1 MSTSGPAPEP
11 GAGATPENGS
21 ARISEPPSGAVS
33 GAGSGAGTAGA
44 GVAARAGGRRPDRVV
59 VLAGGLSHERD
70 VSLRAGRRVAEEL
83 REVGVEV
90 DLRDVDADLVPSLRA
105 DPPDCV
111 FPLLY
116 GESGEDGTLREVLDL
131 LRVPYVGSRPAASR
145 IAFDKPVAKEI
156 LSRAGLSTPDS
167 VTLPHETFRELGAS
181 ALMEALIERLGLP
194 LMVKPTRGGSA
205 LGCSVVSEV
214 AEMPGAMVGCF
225 AYGPFALVEKFVAGT
240 EVTVSVVDTGSGP
253 EALPPVVIRP
263 LEGRYD
269 YSARYTAGS
278 TEFEA
283 PARLEPGLAERIAHD
298 AVTAHR
304 QLGLADLSR
313 SDFIIDPDGTA
324 WFLEVN
330 VAPGMTETSLLPI
343 AVDAAGLDL
352 GKVCSD
358 LVGAAVVRS
367 HAAAE

>member
-1 MSTSGPAPEP
+1 MPSSGSGTPA
-11 GAGATPENGS
+11 S
-21 ARISEPPSGAVS
+21 SSSDISGASPAS
-33 GAGSGAGTAGA
+33 GS
-44 GVAARAGGRRPDRVV
+44 RPDRVV

-70 VSLRAGRRVAEEL
+70 VSLRAGRRVADEL
-83 REVGVEV
+83 RAVGVDV
-90 DLRDVDADLVPSLRA
+90 DLRDVDADLVPTLRA

-131 LRVPYVGSRPAASR
+131 LGVPYVGSRPAASR
-145 IAFDKPVAKEI
+145 VAFDKPVAKEI
-156 LSRAGLSTPDS
+156 LSRVGISTPDS
-167 VTLPHETFRELGAS
+167 VTLPHETFRELGAT
-181 ALMEALIERLGLP
+181 ALMESLVERLGLP

-205 LGCSVVSEV
+205 LGCSVVSEL

-225 AYGPFALVEKFVAGT
+225 AYGPFALLEKFVQGT
-240 EVTVSVVDTGSGP
+240 EVTVSVIDTGDGP
-253 EALPPVVIRP
+253 QALPPVGIRP
-263 LEGRYD
+263 LDGRYD

-283 PARLEPGLAERIAHD
+283 PARLDRGLAEQIAAD

-304 QLGLADLSR
+304 ELGLADLSR
-313 SDFIIDPDGTA
+313 TDLIVDDAGTA

-343 AVDAAGLDL
+343 AVEAAGLDL
-352 GKVCSD
+352 GKVCAD
-358 LVGAAVVRS
+358 LVSAAVARS
-367 HAAAE
+367 RTAVV

>member
-1 MSTSGPAPEP
+1 MPTGSSTAPE
-11 GAGATPENGS
+11 ATPE
-21 ARISEPPSGAVS
+21 
-33 GAGSGAGTAGA
+33 GTPG
-44 GVAARAGGRRPDRVV
+44 RVV

-70 VSLRAGRRVAEEL
+70 VSLRAGRRVADEL
-83 REVGVEV
+83 RAVGVEV
-90 DLRDVDADLVPSLRA
+90 ELRDVDSTLVPALQA

-131 LRVPYVGSRPAASR
+131 LHLPYVGSPPAASR
-145 IAFDKPVAKEI
+145 IAFDKPVAKEVMA
-156 LSRAGLSTPDS
+156 RAGINTPDA
-167 VTLPHETFRELGAS
+167 VTLPHETFREVGATPLMQ
-181 ALMEALIERLGLP
+181 ALVGRLGLP
-194 LMVKPTRGGSA
+194 LIVKPTRGGSA
-205 LGCSVVSEV
+205 LGCSVVSDL
-214 AEMPGAMVGCF
+214 AEMPGAMVSCF
-225 AYGPFALVEKFVAGT
+225 AYGPFALLERFIEGT

-253 EALPPVVIRP
+253 QALPPVVIRP
-263 LEGRYD
+263 LQGRYD

-283 PARLEPGLAERIAHD
+283 PARLDPELAERIAAD

-304 QLGLADLSR
+304 ELGLADLSR
-313 SDFIIDPDGTA
+313 ADLIVDRDGVA

-352 GKVCSD
+352 GKVCAD
-358 LVGAAVVRS
+358 LVTAAVDRS
-367 HAAAE
+367 RPTGS